1 MVLFLSTFYN
11 VRTIFSRIFGLA
23 HYTIFYSQINGQNWI
38 IKKLIMRTYQFIYII
53 FLFYSLISIC
63 IITFFHVRT
72 KLNNHILKCFDLKC
86 MYKIESSQIDYH
98 ILHYSNTFFSK
109 WYIYIWTIFSLQSNY
124 MTNVQNWT
132 ITFMDYTRRTLVENL
147 SSPNSG

>member
-109 WYIYIWTIFSLQSNY
+109 WYIYIYEPYFHCNQIIWLTFKIEQSHSWT
-124 MTNVQNWT
+124 TH
-132 ITFMDYTRRTLVENL
+132 VEL
-147 SSPNSG
+147 